1 MVVGGTAPAVEFLA
15 MVAAWACRSGVKR
28 ESYLEEDTAS
38 TAVVTSAVASA
49 VASAVVVAITA
60 AAIARIA
67 DCSDR
72 IPPTAEGL
80 VTGPA

>member
-60 AAIARIA
+60 IARIA